1 MTVVRRGSHTLR
13 RYHRTTPVAVRSQLL
28 LRAARTVARELRKDG
43 GATLPASV
51 GRLEPV
57 PAKGTAG
64 GVRLGRIVGFVVH
77 YGLFLAIAASIVA
90 FFVPALDRLGGT
102 KTILELVVGAVMTIE
117 GGLLVSNW
125 HGARWRFVSRRVERS
140 EARAGRPTGLFDAL
154 RWRLLGYALFAV
166 GLAWIGLGV
175 VMLGQGASDLF

>member
-1 MTVVRRGSHTLR
+1 MASRN
-13 RYHRTTPVAVRSQLL
+13 QLL

-43 GATLPASV
+43 GPALPASV

-64 GVRLGRIVGFVVH
+64 GIRLGRIVGFVVH
-77 YGLFLAIAASIVA
+77 YGLFLAIAASLVA
-90 FFVPALDRLGGT
+90 FFLSAVHRGEV
-102 KTILELVVGAVMTIE
+102 KTILEFVVGAVMTIE
-117 GGLLVSNW
+117 GVLLVSNW
-125 HGARWRFVSRRVERS
+125 HGARWRFVRRRVERS
-140 EARAGRPTGLFDAL
+140 EARAGRSTGLFDAM

-175 VMLGQGASDLF
+175 VMLGQGASDLL